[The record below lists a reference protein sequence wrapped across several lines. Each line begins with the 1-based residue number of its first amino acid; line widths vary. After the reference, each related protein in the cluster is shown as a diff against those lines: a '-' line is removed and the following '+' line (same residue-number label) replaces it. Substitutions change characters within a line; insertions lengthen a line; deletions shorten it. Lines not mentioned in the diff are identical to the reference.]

1 MPGLL
6 EGSDA
11 LMTKKEN
18 ARSNA
23 SVFGGL
29 CLILLAM
36 FVAGAGRAPA
46 TPPGTAG
53 SGRIAPVAIEITPGV
68 AHADTDVLDL
78 QLD

>member
-1 MPGLL
+1 
-6 EGSDA
+6 
-11 LMTKKEN
+11 MTN
-18 ARSNA
+18 HGNVRSST

-29 CLILLAM
+29 CLLLA
-36 FVAGAGRAPA
+36 VAMSVARTGRTAA

-53 SGRIAPVAIEITPGV
+53 SARIAPVALEVTPGV

>member
-1 MPGLL
+1 
-6 EGSDA
+6 
-11 LMTKKEN
+11 MTN
-18 ARSNA
+18 HGNVRSST

-29 CLILLAM
+29 CLLVAVAM

-53 SGRIAPVAIEITPGV
+53 SDRIAPVALEVTPGI
-68 AHADTDVLDL
+68 ARADADVLEL